1 MSMNEKNGNARKD
14 MAIAIL
20 IVAAGLVMPGVFL
33 MQLTQGKTEIAQL
46 NPPQT
51 SPAQTS
57 PAQTSPV
64 APAGNENGPAEAK
77 PGGTRPTT
85 PAPEPAQPN
94 ADAQKAGSQPAL
106 PAAPAEKVAPP
117 IKEK

>member
-1 MSMNEKNGNARKD
+1 MSVNEKNGNARKD
-14 MAIAIL
+14 MAIATL

-33 MQLTQGKTEIAQL
+33 MQLGQGQTEIAQL
-46 NPPQT
+46 TPP
-51 SPAQTS
+51 PTS

-64 APAGNENGPAEAK
+64 APAGNQNGPAEAK

-85 PAPEPAQPN
+85 PAPEPAQPD
-94 ADAQKAGSQPAL
+94 ADAQRVGSQPAL
-106 PAAPAEKVAPP
+106 PPAPAEKVAPP

>member
-14 MAIAIL
+14 LAIATL

-46 NPPQT
+46 NPP
-51 SPAQTS
+51 
-57 PAQTSPV
+57 QTSPV